1 MTKQL
6 YEMRYIVAKNGR
18 EALGG
23 VGGKEGVF
31 GRRRGELVQVQGP
44 GEGREQKTIQFGTR

>member
-18 EALGG
+18 EALGE
-23 VGGKEGVF
+23 GGKEGVCS
-31 GRRRGELVQVQGP
+31 GGGEAS
-44 GEGREQKTIQFGTR
+44 

>member
-44 GEGREQKTIQFGTR
+44 GEGREQKTIQLGTR